1 MDLLKKCLRRF
12 LLVLMILL
20 ACAGIGLPI
29 PTFVPDK
36 FRIKT
41 EIIEKRKED
50 EDDVY
55 ICIISSFS

>member
-1 MDLLKKCLRRF
+1 METFKKYLRR
-12 LLVLMILL
+12 LLFALMILL

-29 PTFVPDK
+29 PTFLPDK

-50 EDDVY
+50 DEDVY
-55 ICIISSFS
+55 T

>member
-1 MDLLKKCLRRF
+1 MEFLKKCLRRL

-29 PTFVPDK
+29 PTFLPDK

-41 EIIEKRKED
+41 EIIEKRKDDD
-50 EDDVY
+50 EDLYV
-55 ICIISSFS
+55 